1 MAGDAGMSDE
11 TMSDRDVHA
20 ADAAPADG
28 TAPVGDAGPATAG
41 QSGAK
46 TRAGSVCRILR
57 IDLST
62 GNVSTEERDERYYRK
77 WLGGSGLITDILLKE
92 VPAGVDPLGP
102 ENKLVFALS
111 PITGT
116 SVYATGRNGVGG
128 KSPLSGG
135 IALCQVGENWGAELR
150 KAGYDVLVVE
160 GAAQKP
166 VYISINNHQVSIAD
180 AGAVWGLKTKETQ
193 EAIRAELGDKRTRVA
208 MIGPGGENLVP
219 FACIMNGPFDA
230 AGRGGLGAVMGSKNL
245 KAIAV
250 RGTGRPEVFDRE
262 GVRAMNSWLLNEH
275 WKNFW
280 LQRVL
285 VEYGT
290 GGPEMEGMETVGHLP
305 VKNWRGDSFPGIK
318 NIHGGAMKEKLST
331 GSQEGCYGCPLRC
344 KKKLRSGAPYF
355 IDEAYGGPEY
365 EAMCGLGSNC
375 GVDDVEAV
383 VKANEV
389 CNANSLDVISAGT
402 TVSFAMECFE
412 KGLLSIEDTGG
423 IDLRFGNGRALVEV
437 CELMA
442 KREGIGALLAEG
454 SHRAAQKIG
463 RGAEALS
470 VEVKGVHPGM
480 HEPRRLPAFA
490 LGFMVNPNGA
500 DHTANV
506 HDDLFASE
514 EGMKDFEF
522 LGYYDTVPME
532 DIGARKVSLFKVGHF
547 REFLNDCLLLCHLAF
562 VGVSFRVPMEILRRV
577 TGWDITEAELMR
589 TSERILTAARLFNVR
604 EGMGA
609 ADDVLPPRY
618 FQPRTEGP
626 YVAPLDWDKMERA
639 KKYYYKLM
647 GWDESGIP
655 LPEKVEELYIYD

>member
-1 MAGDAGMSDE
+1 MKDEMMPADPTTTGASGDGS
-11 TMSDRDVHA
+11 A
-20 ADAAPADG
+20 AKATPLAAAPR
-28 TAPVGDAGPATAG
+28 
-41 QSGAK
+41 S
-46 TRAGSVCRILR
+46 GSVCRILR
-57 IDLST
+57 VDLSA
-62 GNVSTEERDERYYRK
+62 GRVSTEERDERYYRK

-92 VPAGVDPLGP
+92 VPAGADPLGP

-116 SVYATGRNGVGG
+116 AVYATGRNGVGG

-135 IALCQVGENWGAELR
+135 IALCQVGEYWGAELR

-160 GAAQKP
+160 GKADKP
-166 VYISINNHQVSIAD
+166 VYISIKDDAVSIAD

-193 EAIRAELGDKRTRVA
+193 AAVRAELGDKRARVA
-208 MIGPGGENLVP
+208 MIGPAGENLVP

-250 RGTGRPEVFDRE
+250 RGTGRPVVFDRE
-262 GVRAMNSWLLNEH
+262 GVRAMNASLLNGH
-275 WKNFW
+275 WANFW
-280 LQRVL
+280 LQKVL
-285 VEYGT
+285 VEFGT
-290 GGPEMEGMETVGHLP
+290 GGPEMEGMEAIGHLP
-305 VKNWRGDSFPGIK
+305 VNNWRGAYFPGIK
-318 NIHGGAMKEKLST
+318 NIHGGAMKEKLSI

-389 CNANSLDVISAGT
+389 CNANSMDVISAGT
-402 TVSFAMECFE
+402 TVAFAMECFE
-412 KGLLSIEDTGG
+412 KGILTLEDTGG
-423 IDLRFGNGRALVEV
+423 IDLRFGNGRALVDC
-437 CELMA
+437 CELIA
-442 KREGIGALLAEG
+442 RREGIGALLAEG
-454 SHRAAQKIG
+454 SRAAAQKLG

-522 LGYYDTVPME
+522 LGYYDTVPMD
-532 DIGARKVSLFKVGHF
+532 DIGPRKVSLFKVGHF

-562 VGVSFRVPMEILRRV
+562 VGVSFRVPVEILRKV
-577 TGWDITEAELMR
+577 TGWDVTEAELMR

-604 EGMGA
+604 EGIG
-609 ADDVLPPRY
+609 ADDDALPVRY
-618 FQPRTEGP
+618 FEPKTEGP
-626 YVAPLDWDKMERA
+626 PVAALDRDKMEAA
-639 KKYYYKLM
+639 KKYYYHLM
-647 GWDESGIP
+647 GWDENGVP
-655 LPEKVEELYIYD
+655 LPEKVDELYIWD